1 MMTSGLFRDPVSRR
15 ASRKEQR
22 KEKRMNPH
30 NTLMTE
36 GNIRLKMLGFA
47 LPILA
52 GYFFQQLYNTVDALI
67 VGNYLDAD
75 ALAAVA
81 STGSYVYLM
90 IGFVAGFATGAGI
103 IISRHI
109 GANHPEDT
117 EKAVHTA
124 VALGGIFSILMTV
137 LGILVTPGILR
148 LMGTPESVFDR
159 SCRYLQVYFAG
170 VSALVMYNMFVSIL
184 QASGESRFP
193 LLCLVASS
201 LTNIAL
207 DLLFIAVFH
216 MDVEGAALATV
227 LSEILS
233 MALVGGKLLK
243 RRDSIRIRLNR
254 IRVDRDSLHYIVTYG
269 LPTAVQGCVI
279 DLSNMLIQ
287 SYINSFGR
295 DAMAGIGAST
305 KMEGFLFLP
314 VTAFSMALTTF
325 VSQNMGAGK
334 RDRVREGAKFGLLCT
349 FGLLL
354 VFGTVAYLWAPG
366 MVSLFNADPE
376 IIRFGA
382 GRTTV
387 CAFFYCLCG
396 FSHTASALMRGLG
409 KPMTPM
415 VVMLVC
421 WCLVRVAVLFTLG
434 QVVHDIRLIYWIYP
448 FTWTLSSIV
457 YLLAFRK
464 MKLFSRTRGSMVPG
478 VPAAT
483 EGGGGD

>member
-1 MMTSGLFRDPVSRR
+1 MAKHS
-15 ASRKEQR
+15 
-22 KEKRMNPH
+22 
-30 NTLMTE
+30 TLMTE
-36 GNIRLKMLGFA
+36 GNIRRKMLGFA

-75 ALAAVA
+75 ALAAVT
-81 STGSYVYLM
+81 STGSYTYLM

-103 IISRHI
+103 IIARHI
-109 GANHPEDT
+109 GAENPEET

-124 VALGGIFSILMTV
+124 VALGILFSVIMTA

-148 LMGTPESVFDR
+148 LMGTPESVFTR

-170 VSALVMYNMFVSIL
+170 ATALVMYNMFVSIL

-201 LTNIAL
+201 LTNIVL
-207 DLLFIAVFH
+207 DILFIAVFR

-233 MALVGGKLLK
+233 MVLVGGKLL
-243 RRDSIRIRLNR
+243 RTRTSIRVRPRSVRIDHENLRYIIR
-254 IRVDRDSLHYIVTYG
+254 YG
-269 LPTAVQGCVI
+269 FPTAMQGCVI

-295 DAMAGIGAST
+295 DAMAGIGASVKT
-305 KMEGFLFLP
+305 EGFMFLP

-334 RDRVREGAKFGLLCT
+334 TDRVRAGAKFGLLCT
-349 FGLLL
+349 AGLLL
-354 VFGTVAYLWAPG
+354 AFGAAAYFFAPG
-366 MVSLFNADPE
+366 MISLFNSDPE

-421 WCLVRVAVLFTLG
+421 WCAVRVVVLFTVG
-434 QVVHDIRLIYWIYP
+434 QAMHEIWLIYWIYP

-457 YLLAFRK
+457 YLLDFRK
-464 MKLFSRTRGSMVPG
+464 LHLFSRKGDSSPS
-478 VPAAT
+478 AA
-483 EGGGGD
+483 

>member
-1 MMTSGLFRDPVSRR
+1 M
-15 ASRKEQR
+15 AQR
-22 KEKRMNPH
+22 

-36 GNIRLKMLGFA
+36 GSIRRKMLGFA

-75 ALAAVA
+75 ALAAVT
-81 STGSYVYLM
+81 STGSYTYLM
-90 IGFVAGFATGAGI
+90 IGFVTGFATGAGI
-103 IISRHI
+103 IIARHI
-109 GANHPEDT
+109 GADSPAET
-117 EKAVHTA
+117 EKAVHTT
-124 VALGGIFSILMTV
+124 VALGLVFSVIMTA

-148 LMGTPESVFDR
+148 LMGTPDSVFGR

-170 VSALVMYNMFVSIL
+170 SSALIMYNMFVSIL

-201 LTNIAL
+201 LTNIVL
-207 DLLFIAVFH
+207 DILFIAVFH

-233 MALVGGKLLK
+233 MVLVGGKLLK
-243 RRDSIRIRLNR
+243 SRESIRVRPR
-254 IRVDRDSLHYIVTYG
+254 KIRVDHESLRYIIRYG
-269 LPTAVQGCVI
+269 FPTAMQGCVI

-295 DAMAGIGAST
+295 DAMAGIGASI
-305 KMEGFLFLP
+305 KLEGFMFLP

-334 RDRVREGAKFGLLCT
+334 RDRVRAGAKFGLLCT
-349 FGLLL
+349 AGLLL
-354 VFGTVAYLWAPG
+354 AFGAVAYFLAPS
-366 MVSLFNADPE
+366 MVSLFNSDPE

-382 GRTTV
+382 GRTTT

-396 FSHTASALMRGLG
+396 FSHTASAVMRGLG

-415 VVMLVC
+415 IVMLVC
-421 WCLVRVAVLFTLG
+421 WCAVRVLVLFTVG
-434 QVVHDIRLIYWIYP
+434 QALHEIWLIYWIYP

-457 YLLAFRK
+457 YLLNFRK
-464 MKLFSRTRGSMVPG
+464 QPLLARS
-478 VPAAT
+478 
-483 EGGGGD
+483 

>member
-1 MMTSGLFRDPVSRR
+1 M
-15 ASRKEQR
+15 AQR
-22 KEKRMNPH
+22 

-36 GNIRLKMLGFA
+36 GSIRRKMLGFA

-75 ALAAVA
+75 ALAAVT
-81 STGSYVYLM
+81 STGSYTYLM
-90 IGFVAGFATGAGI
+90 IGFVTGFSTGAGI
-103 IISRHI
+103 IIARHI
-109 GANHPEDT
+109 GADSPAET
-117 EKAVHTA
+117 EKAVHTT
-124 VALGGIFSILMTV
+124 VALGLVFSVIMTA

-148 LMGTPESVFDR
+148 LMGTPDSVFGR

-170 VSALVMYNMFVSIL
+170 SSALIMYNMFVSIL

-201 LTNIAL
+201 LTNIVL
-207 DLLFIAVFH
+207 DILFIAVFH

-233 MALVGGKLLK
+233 MVLVGGKLLK
-243 RRDSIRIRLNR
+243 SRESIRVRPR
-254 IRVDRDSLHYIVTYG
+254 KIRVDHESLRYIIRYG
-269 LPTAVQGCVI
+269 FPTAMQGCVI

-295 DAMAGIGAST
+295 DAMAGIGASI
-305 KMEGFLFLP
+305 KLEGFMFLP

-334 RDRVREGAKFGLLCT
+334 RDRVRAGAKFGLLCT
-349 FGLLL
+349 AGLLL
-354 VFGTVAYLWAPG
+354 AFGAVAYFLAPS
-366 MVSLFNADPE
+366 MVSLFNSDPE

-382 GRTTV
+382 GRTTT

-396 FSHTASALMRGLG
+396 FSHTASAVMRGLG

-415 VVMLVC
+415 IVMLVC
-421 WCLVRVAVLFTLG
+421 WCAVRVLVLFTVG
-434 QVVHDIRLIYWIYP
+434 QALHEIWLIYWIYP

-457 YLLAFRK
+457 YLLNFRK
-464 MKLFSRTRGSMVPG
+464 QPLLARS
-478 VPAAT
+478 
-483 EGGGGD
+483 

>member
-1 MMTSGLFRDPVSRR
+1 MT
-15 ASRKEQR
+15 Q
-22 KEKRMNPH
+22 H

-36 GNIRLKMLGFA
+36 GNIRRKMLGFA

-75 ALAAVA
+75 ALAAVT
-81 STGSYVYLM
+81 STSSYTYLM

-103 IISRHI
+103 IIARHI
-109 GANHPEDT
+109 GADNPEET

-124 VALGGIFSILMTV
+124 VAIGIFFSIVMTAA
-137 LGILVTPGILR
+137 GILVTPGILR
-148 LMGTPESVFDR
+148 LMGTPDSVFNR

-170 VSALVMYNMFVSIL
+170 ASALVMYNMFVSIL

-201 LTNIAL
+201 LTNIVL
-207 DLLFIAVFH
+207 DILFISVFH

-227 LSEILS
+227 ISEILS
-233 MALVGGKLLK
+233 MVLVGTRLLK
-243 RRDSIRIRLNR
+243 TRDSIRIQPRK
-254 IRVDRDSLHYIVTYG
+254 IRVDHENLRYIVRYG
-269 LPTAVQGCVI
+269 FPTAIQGCVI

-295 DAMAGIGAST
+295 DAMAGIGVSMKA
-305 KMEGFLFLP
+305 EGFMFLP

-325 VSQNMGAGK
+325 ISQNMGAGK
-334 RDRVREGAKFGLLCT
+334 QDRVREGARFGLLCT
-349 FGLLL
+349 AGILLS
-354 VFGTVAYLWAPG
+354 FGTAAYIFAPRIIA
-366 MVSLFNADPE
+366 LFNSDPE

-415 VVMLVC
+415 LVMLLC
-421 WCLVRVAVLFTLG
+421 WCAVRVVVLFTLG
-434 QVVHDIRLIYWIYP
+434 QAVHDIRLIYWIYP
-448 FTWTLSSIV
+448 FTWTLSSIF
-457 YLLAFRK
+457 YLLDFRK
-464 MKLFSRTRGSMVPG
+464 MNLFFRKKDPLPEAG
-478 VPAAT
+478 
-483 EGGGGD
+483 

>member
-1 MMTSGLFRDPVSRR
+1 MRR
-15 ASRKEQR
+15 NRGHFVQDT
-22 KEKRMNPH
+22 N
-30 NTLMTE
+30 LMTE
-36 GNIRLKMLGFA
+36 GNIRRKILRFA

-75 ALAAVA
+75 ALAAVTSTA
-81 STGSYVYLM
+81 SYTYLM

-103 IISRHI
+103 IIARHI
-109 GANHPEDT
+109 GAGHREST

-124 VALGGIFSILMTV
+124 VAVGLFFSV
-137 LGILVTPGILR
+137 LLTAAGILFTPGILR
-148 LMGTPESVFDR
+148 LMETPESVFHR

-170 VSALVMYNMFVSIL
+170 ASALVMYNMFVSIL

-193 LLCLVASS
+193 LLCLAVSS
-201 LTNIAL
+201 LTNIVL
-207 DLLFIAVFH
+207 DILFISVFH

-227 LSEILS
+227 LSEVLS
-233 MALVGGKLLK
+233 MVLVGGKLLK
-243 RRDSIRIRLNR
+243 SREVIRLRLCR
-254 IRVDRDSLHYIVTYG
+254 IRVDHESLRYIVRYG

-295 DAMAGIGAST
+295 NAMAGIGSST
-305 KMEGFLFLP
+305 KLEGFMFLP

-325 VSQNMGAGK
+325 VSQNTGAGK
-334 RDRVREGAKFGLLCT
+334 QDRVRSGAKFGLLCT
-349 FGLLL
+349 AGILLAFG
-354 VFGTVAYLWAPG
+354 VVARFFAPS
-366 MVSLFNADPE
+366 MIALFSPDPD

-415 VVMLVC
+415 LVMLIC
-421 WCLVRVAVLFTLG
+421 WCAVRVAVLFTLG
-434 QVVHDIRLIYWIYP
+434 QSIHEIWLIYWIYP
-448 FTWTLSSIV
+448 FTWTLSSIF
-457 YLLAFRK
+457 YLLSFRK
-464 MKLFSRTRGSMVPG
+464 MRLFSRKTEILRK
-478 VPAAT
+478 AA
-483 EGGGGD
+483 

>member
-1 MMTSGLFRDPVSRR
+1 M
-15 ASRKEQR
+15 Q
-22 KEKRMNPH
+22 H

-36 GNIRLKMLGFA
+36 GNIRRKMLGFA

-75 ALAAVA
+75 ALAAVTSTA
-81 STGSYVYLM
+81 SYTYLM

-103 IISRHI
+103 IIARHI
-109 GANHPEDT
+109 GADNREDT
-117 EKAVHTA
+117 EKAVHTT
-124 VALGGIFSILMTV
+124 VAIGIFFSILLTAAGV
-137 LGILVTPGILR
+137 LATPGILR
-148 LMGTPESVFDR
+148 LMGTPDGVFRR

-170 VSALVMYNMFVSIL
+170 ASALVMYNMFVSIL

-193 LLCLVASS
+193 LICLAASS
-201 LTNIAL
+201 LTNIVL
-207 DLLFIAVFH
+207 DILFIAVFH
-216 MDVEGAALATV
+216 LDVEGAALATV

-233 MALVGGKLLK
+233 MVLVGGKLLK
-243 RRDSIRIRLNR
+243 SRESIRLQPRKIQVDQKSLQYIIR
-254 IRVDRDSLHYIVTYG
+254 YG
-269 LPTAVQGCVI
+269 FPTAMQGCVI

-295 DAMAGIGAST
+295 NAMAGIGASM
-305 KMEGFLFLP
+305 KLEGFMFLP

-334 RDRVREGAKFGLLCT
+334 QDRVRSGAKFGLLCT
-349 FGLLL
+349 AGILFSFGVIAWFL
-354 VFGTVAYLWAPG
+354 APN
-366 MVSLFNADPE
+366 MIALFSSDPE
-376 IIRFGA
+376 IVRFGA

-415 VVMLVC
+415 LVMLIC
-421 WCLVRVAVLFTLG
+421 WCAVRVAVLFTLG
-434 QVVHDIRLIYWIYP
+434 QAIHEIWLVYWIYP
-448 FTWTLSSIV
+448 FTWTLSSIY
-457 YLLAFRK
+457 YLVNFRR
-464 MKLFSRTRGSMVPG
+464 MRLFSRNKHLL
-478 VPAAT
+478 T
-483 EGGGGD
+483 EAV